1 MREFLGRFPVDFR
14 VPLDRFNAAR
24 RDWNVKLLPTSFV
37 IGADGAVRY
46 VVMGEFDWANEP
58 ATAPLLQLVAPR

>member
-1 MREFLGRFPVDFR
+1 MDELERLTAHEALVLAG
-14 VPLDRFNAAR
+14 
-24 RDWNVKLLPTSFV
+24 LLRKV